1 MPIEPIKNNP
11 VALRYFMGEQIYVF
25 KPKQTDNS
33 IDFLGSNNK
42 QIVMLVQDVDN
53 DYLSATAEDM
63 FVKLLAAVKLN
74 MQDVAIINTAKQ
86 SANWSLIKDKLN
98 PLKVILWGVAPTFIN
113 LNVDKYSVQQAS
125 GLGVLYADGLDTI
138 TTNVELK
145 RQLWE
150 ALQKMFL

>member
-1 MPIEPIKNNP
+1 MSIEPIKNNP
-11 VALRYFMGEQIYVF
+11 NALSYFMGEQIYVF

-42 QIVMLVQDVDN
+42 QIVMLVHDVSN
-53 DYLSATAEDM
+53 DYLSTTAEDM

-86 SANWSLIKDKLN
+86 VADWEIIREKLN
-98 PLKVILWGVAPTFIN
+98 PQKVILWGVEPAFIN
-113 LNVDKYSVQQAS
+113 LNVDKYSVLAANDID
-125 GLGVLYADGLDTI
+125 VLYADGLDTI